1 MGRAVWSIIFT
12 DPPTHVT
19 VLMEK
24 KSAIEFPLDVDGSKG
39 FPGTGWLNLQ
49 IASPGHRE
57 RNPPMDEVVGAEDQ
71 TPPFQAVFQD
81 GAAVVGDRGR
91 FGELELSGYG
101 MREGKG
107 LVLRD
112 YESLYLL
119 YAKKLQLKD
128 GSGQEIDFEKLADM
142 TQKAARDAWTKF
154 MIYRDLRSRGY
165 VVREGFGFGT
175 DLRVYERGDYP
186 KKPAKYVVFALDEG
200 IEKPMGELQKSVGE
214 MSKMG
219 KEAIIAV
226 IERRGEVIYYKVSKA
241 RF

>member
-1 MGRAVWSIIFT
+1 
-12 DPPTHVT
+12 
-19 VLMEK
+19 MEV
-24 KSAIEFPLDVDGSKG
+24 I
-39 FPGTGWLNLQ
+39 GT
-49 IASPGHRE
+49 E
-57 RNPPMDEVVGAEDQ
+57 EQ
-71 TPPFQAVFQD
+71 TPPFQAVFQN
-81 GAAVVGDRGR
+81 GAAVVEDRGR
-91 FGELELSGYG
+91 FGELEQSGYG
-101 MREGKG
+101 TREGKG

-119 YAKKLQLKD
+119 YAKKLELRD
-128 GSGQEIDFEKLADM
+128 ESGKEVEFERLADI

-175 DLRVYERGDYP
+175 DLRVYERGDFP

-200 IEKPMGELQKSVGE
+200 IQKQMGELQRSVGE